1 MSTSYLG
8 PPPSRYRKIEP
19 DVVEAFGPI
28 GQSWEYSAIDCG
40 DWVIAGGGQVQR
52 RKRGDGH
59 GESSFGIVTQGRVI
73 RVWPGD
79 YVIRDAQ
86 GALIRANRTDFN
98 ATYELLVGEVERK
111 YPRESVWND
120 RG

>member
-1 MSTSYLG
+1 MSTTYLG
-8 PPPSRYRKIEP
+8 PPPSRYRKFEP
-19 DVVEAFGPI
+19 DVVEAFGPV
-28 GQSWEYSAIDCG
+28 GQSWEFSAIDCG
-40 DWVIAGGGQVQR
+40 DWIIAGGGQVQR

-59 GESSFGIVTQGRVI
+59 GESSFGIVTQGRVM

-86 GALIRANRTDFN
+86 GAFIRANRTDFN
-98 ATYELLVGEVERK
+98 ATYELLAGEVERK